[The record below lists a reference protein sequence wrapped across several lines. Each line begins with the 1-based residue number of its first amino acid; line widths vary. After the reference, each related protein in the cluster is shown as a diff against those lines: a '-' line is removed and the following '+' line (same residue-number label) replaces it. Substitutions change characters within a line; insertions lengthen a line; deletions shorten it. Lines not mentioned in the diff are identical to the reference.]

1 MTIDNERQKLILEKI
16 IQEYINSAEPVSS
29 KKLEEKYNFG
39 VCPATIR
46 NEMQRLT
53 DFGFLF
59 QPHTSAGRVPT
70 DKAYRFFVNNI
81 LESDLDDEMEKLK
94 IEKNQLKRKQD
105 AMKWM
110 QFLTKELASL
120 SSSLAV
126 SYLGGEGILWKEG
139 WEDLLQEPEFQA
151 ADQISDFVKFLKTFE
166 EGVDKMKLDS
176 GISVFIGKET
186 PFSGAREF
194 SLIICRCSFP
204 DKEDGFVSL
213 LGPKRMAYDKN
224 IALINYVREIILEL

>member
-1 MTIDNERQKLILEKI
+1 VTLDNERQKLILETI
-16 IQEYINSAEPVSS
+16 IKEYINSAEPISS

-39 VCPATIR
+39 ICPATIR

-53 DFGFLF
+53 DFGFLS

-81 LESDLDDEMEKLK
+81 LENKEETKKEKLR
-94 IEKNQLKRKQD
+94 IEKILKRNQD
-105 AMKWM
+105 IVKRI

-126 SYLGGEGILWKEG
+126 SYLFDEDILWKEG
-139 WEDLLQEPEFQA
+139 WEDLLQEPEFQMS
-151 ADQISDFVKFLKTFE
+151 DQISDFVKFLKNFE
-166 EGVDKMKLDS
+166 DEADKMKLNS
-176 GISVFIGKET
+176 EISVFIGKEN
-186 PFSGAREF
+186 PFSGPREF
-194 SLIICRCSFP
+194 SLIISRFSYS
-204 DKEDGFVSL
+204 DKESGFVSL

-224 IALINYVREIILEL
+224 IALLNQFRKIMLDL

>member
-1 MTIDNERQKLILEKI
+1 MTIDNERQKLILETI
-16 IQEYINSAEPVSS
+16 IKEYIDSAEPISS

-39 VCPATIR
+39 ICPATIR

-53 DFGFLF
+53 DFGFLS

-81 LESDLDDEMEKLK
+81 LENKSDKKVEKLK
-94 IEKNQLKRKQD
+94 IEKSQLDKKQD
-105 AMKWM
+105 AVRWI

-126 SYLGGEGILWKEG
+126 SYLCEEDILWKEG
-139 WEDLLQEPEFQA
+139 WEDLLQEPEFQE
-151 ADQISDFVKFLKTFE
+151 ADQVSDFVKFLKNFE
-166 EGVDKMKLDS
+166 EEADKMKLDS
-176 GISVFIGKET
+176 GISVFIGRET
-186 PFSGAREF
+186 PFSGPREF
-194 SLIICRCSFP
+194 SLIITRFYFS
-204 DKEDGFVSL
+204 DKEEGFLSL

-224 IALINYVREIILEL
+224 IALINYVRKIILDL

>member
-1 MTIDNERQKLILEKI
+1 MTINNERQKLILERI
-16 IQEYINSAEPVSS
+16 IQEYINSAQPVSS

-81 LESDLDDEMEKLK
+81 LESDLDDEIGKLR
-94 IEKNQLKRKQD
+94 IEKSQLKRKQD
-105 AMKWM
+105 AMKWI

-120 SSSLAV
+120 SSSLAI
-126 SYLGGEGILWKEG
+126 SYLGSEGILWKEG
-139 WEDLLQEPEFQA
+139 WEDLLQEPEFQT

-166 EGVDKMKLDS
+166 EEADKMKLDS
-176 GISVFIGKET
+176 GITVFIGKET

-194 SLIICRCSFP
+194 SLIISRCSFP
-204 DKEDGFVSL
+204 DNEEGFVSI

-224 IALINYVREIILEL
+224 IALINYVREIMLEL